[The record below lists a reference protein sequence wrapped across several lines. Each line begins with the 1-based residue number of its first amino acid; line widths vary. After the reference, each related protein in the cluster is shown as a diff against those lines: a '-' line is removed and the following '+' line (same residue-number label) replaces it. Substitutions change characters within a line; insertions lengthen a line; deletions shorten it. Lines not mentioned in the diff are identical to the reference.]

1 MEKRR
6 PRVFNLLLNF
16 RNILGFCASIVISCI
31 SQFNTKRRM
40 NLKLTNFSTI
50 IIVNKNQ
57 EQTKAIRV
65 KTKHLNRIRH
75 YVVGIAAIIL
85 VLAGTII
92 YLTSRRSQQ
101 EQEKQQL
108 LSQIAQLKS
117 KLPAADAAA
126 LTADAPAKSS
136 AQSYIQS
143 IQLKL
148 KKINDYLSKRGLKG
162 FSTKDIGGDKN
173 ADPKISDD
181 EKYSLY
187 DEYLGRLLN
196 SVAFT
201 PMGYPR
207 LSSITSAFGYRSD
220 PFDTGNAELHPGI
233 DFRGAKGDPVHVT
246 ADGTVD
252 FTGWKGGYGNCI
264 MVKHKNNFETL
275 YGHLSHIDVREGQAV
290 KTGDVIGKVG
300 STGRSTGTHLHYEV
314 RKNGRPVNPVKF
326 LTLNN

>member
-1 MEKRR
+1 MYTY
-6 PRVFNLLLNF
+6 
-16 RNILGFCASIVISCI
+16 IISCSPQLNGI
-31 SQFNTKRRM
+31 RRM

-57 EQTKAIRV
+57 EQTKAIRI
-65 KTKHLNRIRH
+65 KTKHLNRIKH
-75 YVVGIAAIIL
+75 YIAGIIGVFIL
-85 VLAGTII
+85 LTLSIV
-92 YLTSRRSQQ
+92 YLSSKDSKQ

-108 LSQIAQLKS
+108 LSQINQLKT
-117 KLPAADAAA
+117 KLPAAEAAA
-126 LTADAPAKSS
+126 LTSS
-136 AQSYIQS
+136 SNSNTAQNYIAS
-143 IQLKL
+143 IQGKL
-148 KKINDYLSKRGLKG
+148 QKINDYLRKRGLKG
-162 FSTKDIGGDKN
+162 FSTNDIGGEKN
-173 ADPKISDD
+173 ADAKLSDN

-220 PFDTGNAELHPGI
+220 PFEAGTAELHPGI

-246 ADGTVD
+246 ADGRVA

-264 MVKHKNNFETL
+264 IVQHKNDFQTL
-275 YGHLSHIDVREGQAV
+275 YGHLSHIDVRDGQEV
-290 KTGDVIGKVG
+290 KTGDIIGKVG